1 MLVENE
7 LSAYIKG
14 FHLDALSSGL
24 ALNVDLDATLTVI
37 AGSIFRLFGRSLKRY
52 EHTTPERLYD
62 HFVDTTGTLNVG
74 ADHVTVELKRRTWT
88 PVLLQAG
95 YDEID
100 LAIPW
105 WGGRRLR
112 FRFP

>member
-1 MLVENE
+1 MLIENE

-24 ALNVDLDATLTVI
+24 ALNVDVDTTLTVI
-37 AGSIFRLFGRSLKRY
+37 AGDFYRLLARSLKRY
-52 EHTTPERLYD
+52 EHMTPERIYD
-62 HFVDTTGTLNVG
+62 HFIDTTGMLHIAG
-74 ADHVTVELKRRTWT
+74 DHVTVALTRRTWT

-95 YDEID
+95 YAEID

-105 WGGRRLR
+105 
-112 FRFP
+112 